1 MSERH
6 RLKLKSQSQLQS
18 SQPPLSVLPLPPL
31 PLPLPPPPVQ
41 SNHHRVNDEIE
52 QLFKSLRQEI
62 GEYQTLAQS
71 INSFKQYIEHGLN
84 DGIFD
89 QEDLEWINSDL
100 SDIIQRKEQ
109 KEQELIQKEDL
120 YRNSVLKLEEI
131 LDKRT
136 EAIEQAEQTTH
147 ALSLRP
153 NLLQNFAKK
162 RAHLMMLVDKGK
174 KDLQTYHN

>member
-6 RLKLKSQSQLQS
+6 RLNTKSQSSPPPPQS
-18 SQPPLSVLPLPPL
+18 LSQQSQS
-31 PLPLPPPPVQ
+31 LPPPPPIQ
-41 SNHHRVNDEIE
+41 YDRTNHPRVNDEIE
-52 QLFKSLRQEI
+52 QLFTSLRQEI
-62 GEYQTLAQS
+62 VEYQTLVQS
-71 INSFKQYIEHGLN
+71 VNSFKQYIEHGLN

-109 KEQELIQKEDL
+109 KEQELSQKEDL
-120 YRNSVLKLEEI
+120 YKNSVLKLEAI
-131 LDKRT
+131 LDKRK
-136 EAIEQAEQTTH
+136 EAIEQAEHNTH

-153 NLLQNFAKK
+153 RLLQNFAKK